1 MKDEAPMFKEILL
14 TVDLGDPDSSKK
26 ALSVAVELS
35 QGAGA
40 RLQVLTIVPGFSMSI
55 ISQYFP
61 ENFEE
66 KSLAGAAQQ
75 LNDYI
80 GANIPSDIATQAIVA
95 NGTIYKE
102 ILRVA
107 AESDCDL
114 IVVASQRPELKDYLL
129 GPNAARVVRHAT
141 CSVLV
146 VRD

>member
-1 MKDEAPMFKEILL
+1 MFKEILL
-14 TVDLGDPDSSKK
+14 PVDLGDPGSSNK
-26 ALSVAVELS
+26 ALSVAVDLS

-40 RLQVLTIVPGFSMSI
+40 RLHVMTVVPGFGMSI

-61 ENFEE
+61 EDFEE

-80 GANIPSDIATQAIVA
+80 GANIPSGIATQAIIA
-95 NGTIYKE
+95 NGTIYEE

-107 AESDCDL
+107 AETGSDL
-114 IVVASQRPELKDYLL
+114 IVMTSQRPELKDYLL
-129 GPNAARVVRHAT
+129 GPNASRVVRHAN